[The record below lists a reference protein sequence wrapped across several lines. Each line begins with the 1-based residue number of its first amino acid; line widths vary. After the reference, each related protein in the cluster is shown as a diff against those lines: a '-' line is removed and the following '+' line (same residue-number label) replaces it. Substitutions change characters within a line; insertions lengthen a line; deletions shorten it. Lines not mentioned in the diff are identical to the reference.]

1 MAGITLTQAE
11 TMLAAYQAA
20 EEALLTGGQEYT
32 IKDRSFKRGDLAQVQ
47 AGVALWDKRVK
58 ELSRGQ
64 SGRRV
69 RGITPGD

>member
-1 MAGITLTQAE
+1 MAGITLTEAE

-20 EEALLTGGQEYT
+20 EEALLTGGQEYS
-32 IKDRSFKRGDLAQVQ
+32 IKDRTFRRGDLRAVQ
-47 AGVALWDKRVK
+47 DGVALWDKRVK

-69 RGITPGD
+69 RGFTPGD